1 MELDPREA
9 DLILKIRDKYQYGEI
24 LIECRDGLPMRI
36 GKTVSYEKLSTEE

>member
-36 GKTVSYEKLSTEE
+36 GKTVSYEKLQAE